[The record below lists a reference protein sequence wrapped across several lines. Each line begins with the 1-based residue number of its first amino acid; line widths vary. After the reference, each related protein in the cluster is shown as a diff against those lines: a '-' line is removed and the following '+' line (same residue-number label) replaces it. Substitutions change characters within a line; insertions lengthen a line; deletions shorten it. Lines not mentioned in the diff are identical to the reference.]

1 LQQTIEYI
9 KQVIKPGMNLL
20 EIRKL
25 CENKMLEL
33 ELIYFATRET
43 SFEELYYYIK
53 DFILSIMRDGNH
65 T

>member
-1 LQQTIEYI
+1 
-9 KQVIKPGMNLL
+9 MNLL